1 MGALLLFSLG
11 KICYNNERRKEGI
24 MDKLS
29 REEVLHVAHLAR
41 ISLNEEEIEKF
52 RVQLKVLMDDIDK
65 IKEVKDYDDEMM
77 YTPIDDNTRLRD
89 DEVGEMLKAKEAISN
104 APAKNGSFIEVPV
117 MINE

>member
-1 MGALLLFSLG
+1 
-11 KICYNNERRKEGI
+11 

-41 ISLNEEEIEKF
+41 ISLTEEEIEKF

-65 IKEVKDYDDEMM
+65 IKEVKDFDDEMM
-77 YTPIDDNTRLRD
+77 FTPIEENARLRED
-89 DEVGEMLKAKEAISN
+89 VVGDMLNAKETTIN
-104 APAKNGSFIEVPV
+104 APKKNGSFIEVPV